1 MGAAEAREENEI
13 YAAMRAYSPAL
24 TVTFLCS
31 WFLEPNTPLLQL
43 QTGCGFIWFW
53 AYFIHRLHH
62 NLPSTGIFRYL
73 NIHLSLHHSHEK
85 ELPRLLELIM
95 ETMQNAVWFGILYAI
110 QEFTDVHLVPRS
122 IVLLGML
129 VYTSVHVINYS
140 VFGSEKHREQHAQPH
155 VNYGPDFLDHAF
167 GTNSDASF
175 EDMSHFIPN
184 SILSTALIKYC
195 MTPYLCMLNRG
206 KE

>member
-1 MGAAEAREENEI
+1 MGAGAGAGQEDEI
-13 YAAMRAYSPAL
+13 YAATCAYSPAL
-24 TVTFLCS
+24 FVTFLCS

-85 ELPRLLELIM
+85 ELPRYLELIL
-95 ETMQNAVWFGILYAI
+95 ETVQNAVWFGILYVI
-110 QEFTDVHLVPRS
+110 QEVTDIHLVPRS

-140 VFGSEKHREQHAQPH
+140 VFGSAKHREQHAQPY

-167 GTNSDASF
+167 GTNSDPSF

-184 SILSTALIKYC
+184 SILSAALIKYF
-195 MTPYLCMLNRG
+195 MVIS
-206 KE
+206 